1 MKIEKWVQDS
11 AGRLDAVV
19 LLDAGEKPST
29 VQVLE
34 FVDRQAGAE
43 KIWLLGRATLQ
54 RKENRVLVGP
64 VCYLLWSCRSW
75 KVAQPSTV

>member
-43 KIWLLGRATLQ
+43 HSKEKIT
-54 RKENRVLVGP
+54 EF
-64 VCYLLWSCRSW
+64 WS
-75 KVAQPSTV
+75 

>member
-43 KIWLLGRATLQ
+43 KNLA
-54 RKENRVLVGP
+54 VGTRNTP
-64 VCYLLWSCRSW
+64 KKR
-75 KVAQPSTV
+75 

>member
-43 KIWLLGRATLQ
+43 KSGCWDAQ
-54 RKENRVLVGP
+54 HSKEKITEF
-64 VCYLLWSCRSW
+64 WS
-75 KVAQPSTV
+75 

>member
-34 FVDRQAGAE
+34 FVDRQA
-43 KIWLLGRATLQ
+43 
-54 RKENRVLVGP
+54 
-64 VCYLLWSCRSW
+64 
-75 KVAQPSTV
+75 